1 MVGSDDALGLTQQA
15 SADDELGLTQQKQSS
30 APVEL
35 QLLWLQQMGAEGIW
49 RLDPGSE
56 CLVGSSR
63 SQSATA
69 LTVDVGPM
77 SCTFLPA
84 TRVW

>member
-1 MVGSDDALGLTQQA
+1 MVGS
-15 SADDELGLTQQKQSS
+15 DDELGLTQQATADEELGLTQQMQSS
-30 APVEL
+30 APVDP
-35 QLLWLQQMGAEGIW
+35 QPQWLQRIGAAGVW

-69 LTVDVGPM
+69 LTVNVGPDVLHI
-77 SCTFLPA
+77 SST